1 MKKLKNAILIAI
13 TVCAL
18 FCADAIF
25 TSCGKYTLPRPAGVY
40 VEQTTLTLKWNSI
53 KYATNY
59 VVKITDEVNS
69 REETVSYNEFS
80 LQSFAAGKYNLQVK
94 AVEINGKY
102 KDSDW
107 SKTVVFQREKENGL
121 TYVLSKDKKTYEVTG
136 YNGVETEI
144 VIPDTYRGKDVV
156 SVAEGA
162 FERKNTVTSIKLG
175 AKIKSIGA
183 RAFGACELLESIVL
197 PDGLMSI
204 GNNAF
209 QSCKKLEEIFIPY
222 GVQKIPSDAF
232 SYCSS
237 LKNVVFPEE
246 LAEIGSNAFYR
257 CALAEIT
264 LPSTTATISAHAFEE
279 CSELKKANLG
289 GTKTIGE
296 QAFKNCAS
304 LTSVVMSKVKT
315 VNSYAF
321 ENCAEIES
329 LTLTSVEEIG
339 DGAFYDCGSLSAVD
353 IGTSINGIG
362 SVAFYGTSIWNN
374 AENVVYIGT
383 DDARYAVGC
392 KNSALTGI
400 YSNNTISDPNGLVWE
415 PNVLG
420 IANRAFMIYDPN
432 TQLFSGHPSLR
443 AVALSDTIVGIGERA
458 FFGAK
463 ILQSLTVGTSTEK
476 IGKYAFSLS
485 GIMNI
490 EFPSDGNGF
499 SIKEINDYAF
509 YGCANLTRI
518 NGSTKGLFPKTLER
532 IGIRAF
538 NNTSFLK
545 SDTKGD
551 GAVYFGGWA
560 VGYVGSVTNLILDK
574 DDLRGVADYAFYKNE
589 NVIAVSSVSTEL
601 KYIGRGAF
609 SKCPNLAEAYFANAS
624 GLQKVGSYAFYH
636 CEKLTSIELP
646 SSLEEIGNSVF
657 SGCKTLKTVSFAKNG
672 EESRLKAISDHA
684 FFNCVA
690 LGSIAVPNGVETIAD
705 SAFSGCA
712 ELKTVSFGD
721 GIKSIGDRAFKNCV
735 ALGEITFGKNLESI
749 GSRAFYGC
757 NGLTAVRLSGKVKY
771 IEDYAFYGCEKLKE
785 ITLNE
790 GLVSI
795 GKNAFAECKSLDNVV
810 LPVSLEE
817 IRSYAFRSCEKL
829 SEITIGENV
838 VSIGKHAFY
847 NCKNLTI
854 FVESETEPE
863 GFEKLWNSSG
873 RKVVWGYRKDN

>member
-1 MKKLKNAILIAI
+1 MDENYKNRTSVRYDRKTDETISGETLVTEGLFHAEYTCSKDGSAV
-13 TVCAL
+13 TVNGSYEKNSDD
-18 FCADAIF
+18 FVYTADGGNVKF
-25 TSCGKYTLPRPAGVY
+25 VFRLNEENDT
-40 VEQTTLTLKWNSI
+40 
-53 KYATNY
+53 Y
-59 VVKITDEVNS
+59 VVRSE
-69 REETVSYNEFS
+69 EET
-80 LQSFAAGKYNLQVK
+80 
-94 AVEINGKY
+94 AV
-102 KDSDW
+102 
-107 SKTVVFQREKENGL
+107 L
-121 TYVLSKDKKTYEVTG
+121 LLS
-136 YNGVETEI
+136 
-144 VIPDTYRGKDVV
+144 
-156 SVAEGA
+156 
-162 FERKNTVTSIKLG
+162 
-175 AKIKSIGA
+175 
-183 RAFGACELLESIVL
+183 
-197 PDGLMSI
+197 
-204 GNNAF
+204 
-209 QSCKKLEEIFIPY
+209 
-222 GVQKIPSDAF
+222 
-232 SYCSS
+232 
-237 LKNVVFPEE
+237 
-246 LAEIGSNAFYR
+246 
-257 CALAEIT
+257 
-264 LPSTTATISAHAFEE
+264 
-279 CSELKKANLG
+279 
-289 GTKTIGE
+289 
-296 QAFKNCAS
+296 
-304 LTSVVMSKVKT
+304 
-315 VNSYAF
+315 
-321 ENCAEIES
+321 
-329 LTLTSVEEIG
+329 
-339 DGAFYDCGSLSAVD
+339 GSLSAVD

-415 PNVLG
+415 SNVLG

-463 ILQSLTVGTSTEK
+463 ILQSLTVGK

-499 SIKEINDYAF
+499 SITEINDYAF

-609 SKCPNLAEAYFANAS
+609 SKCPNLAEAYFAKAS
-624 GLQKVGSYAFYH
+624 GLQKMGSYAFYH

-646 SSLEEIGNSVF
+646 SSLKEIGNSVL

-838 VSIGKHAFY
+838 VSIGKHAFD